1 LERWAF
7 CLEIYWVTGDL
18 MVGQTQSSVRSL
30 GAMNRNQL
38 FAALIVIAFANGI
51 LVRVAD
57 GFRGHGVIESLSNTL
72 DISAIVWVSLAVG
85 VFMLLR
91 APAAGLAGRDTWVA
105 IAASLLIA
113 IPSAPFSWLAL
124 SGAAVYFLR
133 TNQRDSMAQ
142 RGGWILLAVTI
153 PMFWSRIV
161 FSLFSGS
168 ILNFDA
174 VLVSWIVGTKRAGN
188 AIEFADGSGYLWIAP
203 SCSSFANVS
212 LAVLCFVLFH
222 KMHTCGPVIGYLR
235 WAILACA
242 SVVAINVMRL
252 ALIDIYSEHF
262 DLLHGSTGATV
273 TNWLTIVAVFGIC
286 AFGMRHDRL
295 AIR

>member
-1 LERWAF
+1 MDAGGM
-7 CLEIYWVTGDL
+7 I
-18 MVGQTQSSVRSL
+18 GQVQAGMRSL
-30 GAMNRNQL
+30 GAVNRNVF
-38 FAALIVIAFANGI
+38 FAALGVVAFANGV

-57 GFRGHGVIESLSNTL
+57 GLRQHEAIDFLTNTFE
-72 DISAIVWVSLAVG
+72 ISAIVWISLLAG
-85 VFMLLR
+85 VYMLVR
-91 APAAGLAGRDTWVA
+91 APTASFEARDKWVA
-105 IAASLLIA
+105 AVASLLII

-124 SGAAVYFLR
+124 SGVAMHLVR
-133 TNQRDSMAQ
+133 SNQRDSVAQ
-142 RGGWILLAVTI
+142 RGAWILLAVTI

-161 FSLFSGS
+161 FSMFSGS

-174 VLVSWIVGTKRAGN
+174 ALVSWMVGTQRAGN

-222 KMHTCGPVIGYLR
+222 KMHVCGPVSRYLR
-235 WAILACA
+235 WAVLACA
-242 SVVAINVMRL
+242 SVVAINVARL

-262 DLLHGSTGATV
+262 DMLHGSTGATV
-273 TNWLTIVAVFGIC
+273 ANWLTIVAVFGIC